1 MSVSKTA
8 DQGSNPCSRATLIK
22 MNKFTEY
29 IKLSYDELMNKVSW
43 PSWEDLQES
52 TIIVMIAS
60 LIIALVIGVIDI
72 ASSTAL
78 GFFYQLFQ
86 S

>member
-1 MSVSKTA
+1 
-8 DQGSNPCSRATLIK
+8 
-22 MNKFTEY
+22 MNKFREY

-60 LIIALVIGVIDI
+60 MIIALVIGVIDL
-72 ASSTAL
+72 ASSTSL
-78 GFFYQLFQ
+78 GLFYQLFQ

>member
-1 MSVSKTA
+1 
-8 DQGSNPCSRATLIK
+8 

-60 LIIALVIGVIDI
+60 LIIALLIGVIDL
-72 ASSTAL
+72 ASSASL
-78 GFFYQLFQ
+78 GLFYQLFQ

>member
-1 MSVSKTA
+1 
-8 DQGSNPCSRATLIK
+8 
-22 MNKFTEY
+22 MNKIKEY
-29 IKLSYDELMNKVSW
+29 IKLSTDELVNKVSW

-60 LIIALVIGVIDI
+60 LLIALIIYVIDI
-72 ASSTAL
+72 VSSFGL

>member
-1 MSVSKTA
+1 MS
-8 DQGSNPCSRATLIK
+8 
-22 MNKFTEY
+22 KFTEY
-29 IKLSYDELMNKVSW
+29 IKLSYDELMNKVTW
-43 PSWEDLQES
+43 PTWEDLQES

-72 ASSTAL
+72 ASSTLL

-86 S
+86 G

>member
-1 MSVSKTA
+1 
-8 DQGSNPCSRATLIK
+8 

-43 PSWEDLQES
+43 PTWEDLQES
-52 TIIVMIAS
+52 TIIVMITSLLIA
-60 LIIALVIGVIDI
+60 LIIGLIDI
-72 ASSTAL
+72 VSSTSL

-86 S
+86 N

>member
-1 MSVSKTA
+1 
-8 DQGSNPCSRATLIK
+8 
-22 MNKFTEY
+22 MNKVREY
-29 IKLSYDELMNKVSW
+29 IKLSYEELMNKVSW

-60 LIIALVIGVIDI
+60 LFIALLIGVIDL
-72 ASSTAL
+72 ASSTSL
-78 GFFYQLFQ
+78 GMFYQLFK

>member
-1 MSVSKTA
+1 
-8 DQGSNPCSRATLIK
+8 
-22 MNKFTEY
+22 
-29 IKLSYDELMNKVSW
+29 MNKVSW

-60 LIIALVIGVIDI
+60 LIIALVIGVIDL
-72 ASSTAL
+72 ASSTSL
-78 GFFYQLFQ
+78 GLFYQLFQ